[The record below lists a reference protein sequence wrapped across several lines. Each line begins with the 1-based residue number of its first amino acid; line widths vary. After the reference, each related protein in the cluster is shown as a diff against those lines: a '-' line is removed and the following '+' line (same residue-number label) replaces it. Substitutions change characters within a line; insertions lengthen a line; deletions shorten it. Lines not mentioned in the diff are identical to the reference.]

1 MNIIIFGPPGAG
13 KGTQSERL
21 QSNYELAHLSTGDML
36 RAEIK
41 RESDLG
47 LTLKSIIESGA
58 LVPDE
63 TMIKL
68 IELRISQPDCDNG
81 FILDGF
87 PRTVAQAKAL
97 DVMMQEQSKS
107 IDHVVVLK
115 VNEDILLE
123 RILKRAAE
131 SGGARADDN
140 ADTLKKRLAVYN
152 EQTAPILPYYQE
164 KALLREI
171 DGMADIDD
179 VTAQISKVLDNKA
192 AA

>member
-21 QSNYELAHLSTGDML
+21 KANYQLAHLSTGDML
-36 RAEIK
+36 RAEIT
-41 RESDLG
+41 RESELG

-58 LVPDE
+58 LVPAE

-68 IELRISQPDCDNG
+68 IELRITQSDCDNG

-97 DVMMQEQSKS
+97 DEMMQEQSKS

-123 RILKRAAE
+123 RILKRAEE

-140 ADTLKKRLAVYN
+140 AETLKKRLSVYN

-171 DGMADIDD
+171 DGMVDIDD